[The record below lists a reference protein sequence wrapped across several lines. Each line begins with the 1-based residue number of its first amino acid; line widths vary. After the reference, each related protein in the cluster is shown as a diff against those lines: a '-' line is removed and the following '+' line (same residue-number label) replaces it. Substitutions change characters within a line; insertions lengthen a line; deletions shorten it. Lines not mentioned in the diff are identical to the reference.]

1 MRRTLR
7 RFGGIATA
15 LTLMGLISLPAA
27 AAPIIDN
34 MYPTIN
40 TTWNCPSSAALVRS
54 GFCQTDNR
62 TVTYYYN
69 TSGLSAEAKS
79 RINVAAGRFNSTDLN
94 FSYQSKVVWSGSG
107 ETDIVY
113 FQGSIPSGFVG
124 FAWCNDRVDSRPYA
138 CDQHYVR
145 FRSST
150 PAKSTVCH
158 ETGHAV
164 GLTHGKN
171 AYRPLDNTDSR
182 MGCMTTPSSSEHL
195 GAQNV
200 DMINAT
206 Y

>member
-15 LTLMGLISLPAA
+15 VTLMGLISLPAA
-27 AAPIIDN
+27 AAALITDN
-34 MYPTIN
+34 MYPTVN
-40 TTWNCPSSAALVRS
+40 TGWSCPSSDALVRS
-54 GFCQTDNR
+54 GFCRTDNS

-69 TSGLSAEAKS
+69 TSGLSATAKS
-79 RINVAAGRFNSTDLN
+79 RINVVAGRYNSTDLN
-94 FSYQSKVVWSGSG
+94 FSYQSKAVWTGSG

-113 FQGSIPSGFVG
+113 FQGSIPTGYVG
-124 FAWCNDRVDSRPYA
+124 FAWCNDQVDGTDR

-145 FRSST
+145 FKSST
-150 PAKSTVCH
+150 PTTRTVCH

-164 GLTHGKN
+164 GLTHGQSAHRRLSN
-171 AYRPLDNTDSR
+171 SDSR
-182 MGCMTTPSSSEHL
+182 LGCMTTPSASEHL

-200 DMINAT
+200 EMINAT